1 MRFKSCDDY
10 SMIKFSSD
18 ITIENTPL
26 RTYEYIVN
34 GCSAIQWIMDPR
46 LQ

>member
-1 MRFKSCDDY
+1 
-10 SMIKFSSD
+10 MIKFSSD

-34 GCSAIQWIMDPR
+34 GCSAIQWIMD
-46 LQ
+46 QYQIKVGKAS